1 MILYPVSMDAAEVRE
16 LVNLLD
22 TRSGFD
28 PEAAASF
35 IEEHGMPPNALL
47 IPEMQNLDDAT
58 LERIIC
64 NSERIDSTS
73 RIRNAAETVMII
85 RREVEAASSKIQ
97 KESDARLMRMER
109 SYTAIF
115 AVFTVIVFALA
126 GGIFLALAGIG
137 ISYSDGNIVHL
148 RTAILIIGAFFLT
161 VLSIIIRLVSSL
173 VPPMHKKEKR
183 SLPARFIAALKQPI
197 AIAMLFLIAGIV
209 TSEADTANTDTDRG
223 QTSSAVQN
231 TLSNVIPIAED
242 ILIDL

>member
-35 IEEHGMPPNALL
+35 IERHGMPPDALL
-47 IPEMQNLDDAT
+47 IHEMQNLDDAA

-64 NSERIDSTS
+64 NSERIDST
-73 RIRNAAETVMII
+73 REIRNAAETVMII

-161 VLSIIIRLVSSL
+161 VLSIIIKLVSSL
-173 VPPMHKKEKR
+173 VPPMQKKEKR

-197 AIAMLFLIAGIV
+197 AIAMLFLIVGIV
-209 TSEADTANTDTDRG
+209 TSEADTANTDTDSG